1 MVGFTKENVE
11 KFVRNALGDEM
22 AQSMMEELA
31 KNNTMAGLMRTP
43 LFAAI
48 ACQLHKD
55 GKPLPKCATGM
66 FEALI
71 SGILSRSAPGN
82 RMFTDLGA
90 VPFHQFDTLLEV
102 GRFALL
108 MLKEG
113 KVIFTQ
119 DDVERMVL

>member
-1 MVGFTKENVE
+1 MAGFTQENVE
-11 KFVRNALGDEM
+11 KFIHNALDDEM
-22 AQSMMEELA
+22 AESMMKELA
-31 KNNTMAGLMRTP
+31 KNGTMAGLMRTP

-82 RMFTDLGA
+82 RMFADLGA
-90 VPFHQFDTLLEV
+90 VPFHQYDTLLEV

-113 KVIFTQ
+113 KIVFTE
-119 DDVERMVL
+119 DDVERMVR